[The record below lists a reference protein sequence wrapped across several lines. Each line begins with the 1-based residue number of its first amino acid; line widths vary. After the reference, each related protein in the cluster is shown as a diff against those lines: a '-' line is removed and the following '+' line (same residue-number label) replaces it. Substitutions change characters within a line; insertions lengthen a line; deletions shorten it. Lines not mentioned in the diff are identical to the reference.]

1 MSTLSQ
7 FVGGSPIK
15 SIQRGTITFDG
26 SNTSVSAT
34 ISSVDTTK
42 TFLSYLGYQANSSF
56 TDIRTNAT
64 RLSLVNATTVTATK
78 EYATGTTVVSY
89 EVIEY
94 N

>member
-15 SIQRGTITFDG
+15 SIQRGTITFDNT
-26 SNTSVSAT
+26 NTSVSAT

-42 TFLSYLGYQANSSF
+42 TFLSFLGFEAAGTS
-56 TDIRTNAT
+56 DIRYSAC
-64 RLSLVNATTVTATK
+64 RLSLTNATTVTATK
-78 EYATGTTVVSY
+78 HLFNLTPTVSY